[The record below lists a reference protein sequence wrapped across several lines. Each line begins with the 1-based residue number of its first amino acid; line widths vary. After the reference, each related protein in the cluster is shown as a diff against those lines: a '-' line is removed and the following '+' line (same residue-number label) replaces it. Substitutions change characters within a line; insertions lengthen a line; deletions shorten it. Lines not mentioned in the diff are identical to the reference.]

1 MVCGAVARAPQ
12 GCVSWRSKDGGARTL
27 LSGWRRARARHI
39 QQDSVPR
46 AWRRCCPPP
55 LPPPAAQGSCKQM
68 CSGGT
73 RDRTA
78 LAVQPLRAFAQPQ
91 PLETGVSDRVSAL
104 LQQSQS
110 SVACGTQLASLQA
123 QPSYA
128 AATLLLACC
137 QVTLLYVATYT
148 FVSQTGARNCAVN
161 QVPGRGGGAYI
172 CV

>member
-1 MVCGAVARAPQ
+1 MEEQ
-12 GCVSWRSKDGGARTL
+12 GWRSKDTAIWL
-27 LSGWRRARARHI
+27 AQSARASHTAGQRPAR
-39 QQDSVPR
+39 VAPLL
-46 AWRRCCPPP
+46 PPP